1 MKATL
6 EDEGHAGGSAESERL
21 VLESVGRF
29 LLADIGTGFDPRT
42 APTP

>member
-6 EDEGHAGGSAESERL
+6 EDEGHAGGSAEGERL
-21 VLESVGRF
+21 LESVGRF